1 MSSNEQAKFLQE
13 LAETLNS
20 KDIALPSFPDVV
32 IKIRTALE
40 DPTCS
45 AERLADVVRTD
56 PVLVT
61 RLLISANSAFH
72 NRAGIEIVDLG
83 LAISRLGFETVRNT
97 AITLAVDQ
105 IFRAGQHDDLN
116 ERLEELWNNSISL
129 SSMCYALA
137 QYCGTVNS
145 DNAFLCG
152 LLHEVGKLYILT
164 KARDYPELLGDEES
178 LNSVIAQ
185 WCPSVGR
192 SIVQAWGFPD
202 EIAETMDGES
212 ALCGQAGE
220 KASLV
225 DVVIGARM
233 LVDDA
238 EKTLAQDPPHP
249 SIERLDID
257 SDNFPQLESLV
268 NCMHSPCVSRSA
280 PESQRPVIVL
290 LH

>member
-45 AERLADVVRTD
+45 AEHLAEVVKTD

-105 IFRAGQHDDLN
+105 IFRAGQHDDLK
-116 ERLEELWNNSISL
+116 ERLKGLWNNSISL

-137 QYCGTVNS
+137 QRVPTVNS

-178 LNSVIAQ
+178 LNSVMAQ
-185 WCPSVGR
+185 WCPSIGK

-202 EIAETMDGES
+202 EIAETMDASG
-212 ALCGQAGE
+212 ATDDQLGTG
-220 KASLV
+220 ASLV
-225 DVVIGARM
+225 DVVVVARM

-238 EKTLAQDPPHP
+238 ETTLAEETPHP
-249 SIERLDID
+249 SIARLKVDAA
-257 SDNFPQLESLV
+257 NYPQLAESFDLYLQSMRQSV
-268 NCMHSPCVSRSA
+268 GS
-280 PESQRPVIVL
+280 
-290 LH
+290 